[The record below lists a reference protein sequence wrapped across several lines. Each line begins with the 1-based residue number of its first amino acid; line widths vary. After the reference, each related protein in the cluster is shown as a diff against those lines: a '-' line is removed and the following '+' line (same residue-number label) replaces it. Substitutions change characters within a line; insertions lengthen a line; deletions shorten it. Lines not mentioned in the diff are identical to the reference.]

1 MSGLGKV
8 TKIGALSV
16 IAVVGL
22 VGGKWYHTAA
32 MEPIDPQQ
40 GVYGM
45 KGLEIW
51 IDLNARMPGPLRDW
65 GCTTLRDREKAAL
78 GGRNTLPPYSCQPGF
93 AAMEDKTAY
102 QSMVDANLAQA
113 LNGLDADKADAVKA
127 CFDARMAATVT
138 SAEIQA
144 MNDYDQAVMSK
155 VVLAVSES
163 ARACKS
169 EVAG

>member
-93 AAMEDKTAY
+93 GTMADSSIYDGIVTA
-102 QSMVDANLAQA
+102 SLAQVTA
-113 LNGLDADKADAVKA
+113 GLDTAAADALRA
-127 CFDARMAATVT
+127 CFDDRLASAVTPEEIAAANADAA
-138 SAEIQA
+138 SPEMQ
-144 MNDYDQAVMSK
+144 K
-155 VVLAVSES
+155 VVLAISEA
-163 ARACKS
+163 ARAC
-169 EVAG
+169 AAQP